1 MPRKTIR
8 PSKTNNLTFHLSF
21 HREDSSQRVLQLERA
36 FELLDAHDQQVIE
49 GCVVALASDPRI
61 KGMGYKAAFELV
73 GALGEWMA
81 WQEKSSEEKRR
92 IT

>member
-8 PSKTNNLTFHLSF
+8 PSKTNNLTFHLSSN
-21 HREDSSQRVLQLERA
+21 REDSSQRVLQLERA

-49 GCVVALASDPRI
+49 GCVVALANDPRLR
-61 KGMGYKAAFELV
+61 GMGYKAAFELV

-92 IT
+92 MI

>member
-1 MPRKTIR
+1 
-8 PSKTNNLTFHLSF
+8 
-21 HREDSSQRVLQLERA
+21 VLQLERA

-49 GCVVALASDPRI
+49 GCVVALANDPRLR
-61 KGMGYKAAFELV
+61 GMGYKAAFELV

-92 IT
+92 MI